1 MHLKPLTKV
10 FKYPPPQQYIGMKRV
25 LVLGNSGSGKSSFA
39 EKLADKLGIPCIHL
53 DSHYWKPNW
62 IPTPEEEW
70 PSIVRRLIDKDEW
83 VMDGNYS
90 STLEERIQRADTAIY
105 LRVARPVAFSRVI
118 RRRIVHHGKARAE
131 LAEGCYEKIDLEFLR
146 WIWNHPGRAKRG
158 TFPILEKYS
167 NSEKTVLYLDAK
179 EAQEFLDS
187 VV

>member
-1 MHLKPLTKV
+1 
-10 FKYPPPQQYIGMKRV
+10 MKRV

-62 IPTPEEEW
+62 EPTPKEEW
-70 PSIVRRLIDKDEW
+70 PFVVRQLIDRDEW

-90 STLEERIQRADTAIY
+90 TTLDERMQWADSAIY
-105 LRVARPVAFSRVI
+105 LRVSRAVAFWRII
-118 RRRIVHHGKARAE
+118 RRRIVNRGKARAE
-131 LAEGCYEKIDLEFLR
+131 LPEGCYEKIDLEFLK
-146 WIWNHPGRAKRG
+146 WIWNHPKRAKNG

-167 NSEKTVLYLDAK
+167 NSEKIILYLDSK

>member
-1 MHLKPLTKV
+1 
-10 FKYPPPQQYIGMKRV
+10 MKRV

-39 EKLADKLGIPCIHL
+39 QRLADKLGIPCIHL
-53 DSHYWKPNW
+53 DSYYWKPNW
-62 IPTPEEEW
+62 VPTPEEEW
-70 PSIVRRLIDKDEW
+70 PSIVRRLIDEDGW

-90 STLEERIQRADTAIY
+90 STLEDRIQRADTAIY
-105 LRVARPVAFSRVI
+105 LRVARPVAFWRVI

-131 LAEGCYEKIDLEFLR
+131 LAEGCYEKIDLDFLK
-146 WIWNHPGRAKRG
+146 WIWNHPKRAKRG

-167 NSEKTVLYLDAK
+167 NSEKTILYLDAK